1 MNMPKVVWLLYTEKA
16 NRHLE
21 DIERIYRAD
30 KYMVFVYRNKEATDV
45 NRPQRF
51 ADEDEQRMQIHLR
64 PVRED
69 IIELQSK

>member
-1 MNMPKVVWLLYTEKA
+1 MNMPKVVWLFYPETA
-16 NRHLE
+16 NRPLE
-21 DIERIYRAD
+21 DIDRLYRAD
-30 KYMVFVYRNKEATDV
+30 KSMVFVYRNKEATDV